1 MQRDAGPLPR
11 ALPFLGRSAELDALE
26 ARFEEGTQLVTLLG
40 PGGIG
45 KTSLA
50 VEHAMRRVASGAR
63 TSVVFCDVSDARDAA
78 GIVDAM
84 AIACGA
90 ALGASGEGVARV
102 GAALAARGEVV
113 VVVDNL
119 DGLTGHAPETI
130 VQWAA
135 LAPEAEIVVTSR
147 ERLDV
152 VGEVV
157 VEVSGLEAV
166 AGVGADE
173 GEAVALL
180 VAAARRGSSGFMLR
194 AEDAAFAAEIVRLL
208 EGAPLAIEMA
218 GSRLPLVGARALLE
232 RLRESTESLRR
243 EAKGGPDRHGSLD
256 AAVAGSFDT
265 LEAYERDALA
275 QLTVFRGGFTVI
287 SAEAVVEIAGA
298 STSVIEVVDGLR
310 ARSLVRTRDAAAARF
325 DLYASVRSYV
335 QRVHPAPIAGA
346 AERHAAF
353 FVTSAERNAA
363 NSYRDA
369 PARAWLAVEREN
381 VLAVAARVLAA
392 GPVTA
397 RSAEPALRGIVAL
410 SPLLL
415 ARGPLASVAA
425 LIAPVV
431 ERTRDSGADPRLTA
445 RATLLRG
452 AIAREA
458 GDVRSALKD
467 LLGAEG
473 IARALGDELLV
484 ADIRVELGRTMLA
497 GGETAAGR
505 DHFDKAVR
513 AFGAL
518 GARSREA
525 HALAWLAISTAT
537 DGVRRDVA
545 TARTLLQRSV
555 ALAAGDPASRAPYL
569 LLLGRACAE
578 SSDGAGAKRA
588 LEDAIATAA
597 LDGDSRTEA
606 AARMLLGMVL
616 HDGGDLARAA
626 EILASARDTFDV
638 HGLHVDAAVA
648 RGHLGVV
655 AREEGRVAEAYA
667 LLADARD
674 VMVRCSRGDEADYF
688 GRHLGALGGMDADMD
703 VGPASSASPMSSPA
717 PPSSGAGLMIIPTPP
732 PSSVRDLS
740 AGGPVRPRAGGREL
754 VAAWRIEMRTDGT
767 TPSLHLR
774 LATRAAKGPQGRVG
788 GGGALPEDA
797 LVVGVDGGWFRAP
810 GAARVGLE
818 RRRSLALLLDRLTGE
833 RLAHAGATLG
843 SAALFAAAWPGEKA
857 ITSAASHRVR
867 VAIATLRKM
876 GLKDAIV
883 TQSDGYALSSE
894 LRVVRA

>member
-1 MQRDAGPLPR
+1 MQRDALAPLSR
-11 ALPFLGRSAELDALE
+11 AVPFLGRSAELDTLE
-26 ARFEEGTQLVTLLG
+26 ARFDEGAHLVTLLG

-45 KTSLA
+45 KTALA

-63 TSVVFCDVSDARDAA
+63 TSIVFCDVSAARDAA

-84 AIACGA
+84 AIACDA
-90 ALGASGEGVARV
+90 ALGANMEGIARV

-113 VVVDNL
+113 VVIDNL
-119 DGLTGHAPETI
+119 DGLAEHAPDTI
-130 VQWAA
+130 VQWVAA
-135 LAPEAEIVVTSR
+135 APEAEIVVTSR

-157 VEVSGLEAV
+157 IEV
-166 AGVGADE
+166 AGVEA
-173 GEAVALL
+173 EAVALL
-180 VAAARRGSSGFMLR
+180 VGAARRGASNFMLR
-194 AEDAAFAAEIVRLL
+194 AEDAGAAAEIVSLL

-218 GSRLPLVGARALLE
+218 GSRLPLEGAAALLQ
-232 RLRESTESLRR
+232 RLRESTASLKRDV
-243 EAKGGPDRHGSLD
+243 KGGAARHDSLD
-256 AAVAGSFDT
+256 AAVAGSFDA
-265 LEAYERDALA
+265 LEPHERDALA
-275 QLTVFRGGFTVI
+275 QLTVFRGGFTVV

-298 STSVIEVVDGLR
+298 SVIEVIDGLR

-346 AERHAAF
+346 ADRHATF
-353 FVTSAERNAA
+353 FVTAAERAA
-363 NSYRDA
+363 ADAYRDA
-369 PARAWLAVEREN
+369 PARSWLAVEREN
-381 VLAVAARVLAA
+381 ILAIAARVLGA
-392 GPVTA
+392 GPVTS

-431 ERTRDSGADPRLTA
+431 ERTRDSGAEPRLTA
-445 RATLLRG
+445 RAMLLRG
-452 AIAREA
+452 AIAREG
-458 GDVRSALKD
+458 GDVRGALKD

-473 IARALGDELLV
+473 IANAITDEALA

-497 GGETAAGR
+497 AGETAAGR

-513 AFGAL
+513 AFGKM

-578 SSDGAGAKRA
+578 ASDGAGAKRA

-597 LDGDSRTEA
+597 LDGDARTEA
-606 AARMLLGMVL
+606 AARTLLGMVL
-616 HDGGDLARAA
+616 HDGGDLARAT
-626 EILASARDTFDV
+626 EMLASARDTFDSR
-638 HGLHVDAAVA
+638 GLDVDAAVA

-674 VMVRCSRGDEADYF
+674 AMVRASRGDEADYF
-688 GRHLGALGGMDADMD
+688 ERHLAALDGTLEGD
-703 VGPASSASPMSSPA
+703 S
-717 PPSSGAGLMIIPTPP
+717 LIPIPP

-740 AGGPVRPRAGGREL
+740 SGGAVKPRAGGREL
-754 VAAWRIEMRTDGT
+754 VAAWRIELRSDGT
-767 TPSLHLR
+767 TASLHFR
-774 LATRAAKGPQGRVG
+774 LATRASNGPRGRGAG
-788 GGGALPEDA
+788 GTLPLPDDA
-797 LVVGVDGGWFRAP
+797 LVVGADGGWFRAP
-810 GAARVGLE
+810 GGGRVGLE

-857 ITSAASHRVR
+857 IATAASHRVR
-867 VAIATLRKM
+867 VAVATLRKM

-883 TQSDGYALSSE
+883 TQPEGYALSSE

>member
-11 ALPFLGRSAELDALE
+11 AVPFLGRSAELDTLDT
-26 ARFEEGTQLVTLLG
+26 RFEEGAQLVTLLG

-84 AIACGA
+84 AIACGS
-90 ALGASGEGVARV
+90 ALGAAGEGVARV

-119 DGLTGHAPETI
+119 DGLTVHAQGTI
-130 VQWAA
+130 VRWAA

-180 VAAARRGSSGFMLR
+180 VAAARRGASGFMLR
-194 AEDAAFAAEIVRLL
+194 AEDAAAAAEIVRLL

-243 EAKGGPDRHGSLD
+243 DAKGGPDRHGSLD
-256 AAVAGSFDT
+256 AAVAGSFEA

-287 SAEAVVEIAGA
+287 SAEAVVEIVGA

-335 QRVHPAPIAGA
+335 RRVNPAPIAGA

-425 LIAPVV
+425 LITPVL
-431 ERTRDSGADPRLTA
+431 ERTRESGADPRLTA

-458 GDVRSALKD
+458 GDVRGALKD

-473 IARALGDELLV
+473 IARALGDELLG

-513 AFGAL
+513 AFGVA

-545 TARTLLQRSV
+545 TARALLQRSV
-555 ALAAGDPASRAPYL
+555 ALAAGDPASRAPHL

-597 LDGDSRTEA
+597 LDGDARTEA

-626 EILASARDTFDV
+626 EMLASARDSFDV

-674 VMVRCSRGDEADYF
+674 VMARCSRGDEADYF
-688 GRHLGALGGMDADMD
+688 DRHLSGLDGD
-703 VGPASSASPMSSPA
+703 VDVDPASSASPMSSPA
-717 PPSSGAGLMIIPTPP
+717 PPSSGAGLGSVPTPP
-732 PSSVRDLS
+732 PSSVRDLTT
-740 AGGPVRPRAGGREL
+740 GGPVRPRAGGREL

-774 LATRAAKGPQGRVG
+774 LATRAAKGPPGRVAG
-788 GGGALPEDA
+788 GGMLPEDA

-810 GAARVGLE
+810 GGARVGLE

-876 GLKDAIV
+876 GLRDAII
-883 TQSDGYALSSE
+883 TQPDGYALSSD